1 MYSLEASP
9 SSKRGRNVSHA
20 PPLPL
25 RFLHIRDP
33 GEAKLP
39 SHRKAVHT
47 HAALYQASQDRTE
60 RESHV
65 PRRRSRKRKRKDHW
79 PGENMI
85 IELGHAQ
92 NIHLERRETLPPAE
106 LSGQLVYQYHFPSI
120 GLLSAGRVDPFRT
133 YPVPWDPFIPQLVDH
148 CSFFQLAFLW
158 NSRISTD

>member
-1 MYSLEASP
+1 MHSPETSP
-9 SSKRGRNVSHA
+9 SSQRGRNVSHA

-47 HAALYQASQDRTE
+47 HAALYQASQDRTGP
-60 RESHV
+60 ESHV

-79 PGENMI
+79 AGESMI
-85 IELGHAQ
+85 VELGCAQ
-92 NIHLERRETLPPAE
+92 YLHLERRETLLPAE
-106 LSGQLVYQYHFPSI
+106 LTGQSAYQSHFPSI
-120 GLLSAGRVDPFRT
+120 GLLGAGRVDPFRT

-148 CSFFQLAFLW
+148 CSYFQLAFL
-158 NSRISTD
+158 